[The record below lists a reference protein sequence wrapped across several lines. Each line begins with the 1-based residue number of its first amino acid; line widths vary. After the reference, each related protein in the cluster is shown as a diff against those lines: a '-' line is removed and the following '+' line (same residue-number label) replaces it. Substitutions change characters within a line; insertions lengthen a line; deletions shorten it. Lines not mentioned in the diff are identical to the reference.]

1 MTLAATARLCA
12 QGWFEQTA
20 LKIRAL
26 VAVPSFAYCINH
38 RVVDR
43 RVPTDRSS
51 VRASSARIWTANV
64 ALQAKK
70 HLSAQQTGGSFSE
83 TRDHRILTPLAI
95 KGPRRP
101 PRGAISSSVHP
112 GINGILPARQLPR
125 QPPGQLPDGPP
136 AIYSVA
142 RLS

>member
-12 QGWFEQTA
+12 QVWFKETA

-38 RVVDR
+38 HVVNR

-51 VRASSARIWTANV
+51 VRAISARIWTANV
-64 ALQAKK
+64 AYKPRNIFR
-70 HLSAQQTGGSFSE
+70 LSQTGGSFSE
-83 TRDHRILTPLAI
+83 LERQNLTPLAI
-95 KGPRRP
+95 KAAAAPR

-112 GINGILPARQLPR
+112 A
-125 QPPGQLPDGPP
+125 
-136 AIYSVA
+136 
-142 RLS
+142 